1 MATTSSRT
9 LIGDALVTLISNI
22 ATPTYNTD
30 IKHVQRRL
38 VFIDEIEDLNL
49 FPAVY
54 LTAGTESREYNPSQ
68 GQVRHI
74 LFIVRGYIRD
84 ETDSD
89 AALNNLAEDVELAVN
104 EAFFSNGFAGL
115 LTDIRVAEITSDEG
129 LLSPLAVFEMI
140 LDATVVNC

>member
-22 ATPTYNTD
+22 STPTYNTD
-30 IKHVQRRL
+30 VNHCQRRL
-38 VFIDEIEDLNL
+38 VFIDEIEDKDL

-54 LTAGTESREYNPSQ
+54 LTAASESREYNPSQ

-84 ETDSD
+84 DTDSD
-89 AALNNLAEDVELAVN
+89 AALNNLAEDVELAIN
-104 EAFFSNGFAGL
+104 NAFFSNSFAGL
-115 LTDIRVAEITSDEG
+115 LTDIRIAEITSDEG